1 MLGQSDCVW
10 RGDPTAAW
18 WGCRAR
24 INVPMIEKGLPL
36 LADFIVFLSQVHVL
50 HGNKE
55 KIHKQGSSI
64 HWLGMGEP

>member
-1 MLGQSDCVW
+1 
-10 RGDPTAAW
+10 
-18 WGCRAR
+18 
-24 INVPMIEKGLPL
+24 MIEKGLPL